1 MRSRSPR
8 LLRLPVMA
16 LLAVPLALGLSLVS
30 LPGPGHAAPVSAEDD
45 PGAPAGDPA
54 PAPDAE
60 TTPEAPAEPT
70 VEASSEPTLTESEV
84 ATDEASDEP
93 VDEADEPVDEADEPV
108 DEADEPVDEADGADA
123 VDEAAEDAG
132 DELVDEPA
140 ADEAPE
146 LEPQPEV
153 EPSAVASGAV
163 RLTIRGAIGTP
174 SGEVGISV
182 EGSGAA
188 AGAQYSLWVF
198 SQPQLLTSGAA
209 DAEGS
214 FAASAQLPSSLAP
227 GDHTVVLE
235 TTGTDGE
242 TLKSATGITIGAD
255 GTLQGVAENVDA
267 SQLVVPV
274 LSDNPKAPKYA
285 PIAPLDNPT
294 AVVVTAIAGLTVATV
309 VGFGGGSSHGGGS
322 GGGGSGGGGSG
333 GGGSEGGGVEAEVRR
348 RKSLRGQEDGAGGD
362 GREGFIPTGPARG
375 DNSRL
380 YRAPGLG
387 IIDRLTLA
395 SIAVMSPK
403 SPLAAR
409 CLGDAAPLRAIFGSV
424 SLILPIAGII
434 LGLVAGLSTGGIAQ
448 PAAAGLMIALIA
460 VGIFD
465 AFAGVLAALM
475 FSLVVVVSGGVID
488 AASVRTLAG
497 VALLIVGPGI
507 IGGSFRDIRRATVR
521 GSAEAWE
528 RLTDLVVVPLLGAW
542 VTFNIAE
549 ALPGLG
555 GSAFPIADNAGVL
568 AVVVLVGLILK
579 ILVEDAAARWF
590 PERMDSIT
598 PIEPDEA
605 SRSQRVVSA
614 LLRAGTFAFISAAF
628 VGNVWQLWVASLL
641 FLVPA
646 LCEIIADRFPNS
658 ARLWQALPEGV
669 PLVGFMLIV
678 GWAVSAALVT
688 SLGDSPEYAQTM
700 FVILAVPGFL
710 LALLGMIGRDPDE
723 GDTRWYQRP
732 RMTGLYRIGGVAV
745 LIATAYL
752 ALNA

>member
-93 VDEADEPVDEADEPV
+93 TVEADEQVDEADEPVDEADE
-108 DEADEPVDEADGADA
+108 ADA

-174 SGEVGISV
+174 SGDVGISV

-605 SRSQRVVSA
+605 PRSQRVVSA

>member
-1 MRSRSPR
+1 
-8 LLRLPVMA
+8 MA

-93 VDEADEPVDEADEPV
+93 TVEADEQVDEADEPVDEADE
-108 DEADEPVDEADGADA
+108 ADA

-174 SGEVGISV
+174 SGDVGISV

-605 SRSQRVVSA
+605 PRSQRVVSA

>member
-1 MRSRSPR
+1 
-8 LLRLPVMA
+8 
-16 LLAVPLALGLSLVS
+16 
-30 LPGPGHAAPVSAEDD
+30 
-45 PGAPAGDPA
+45 
-54 PAPDAE
+54 
-60 TTPEAPAEPT
+60 
-70 VEASSEPTLTESEV
+70 
-84 ATDEASDEP
+84 
-93 VDEADEPVDEADEPV
+93 
-108 DEADEPVDEADGADA
+108 
-123 VDEAAEDAG
+123 
-132 DELVDEPA
+132 
-140 ADEAPE
+140 
-146 LEPQPEV
+146 
-153 EPSAVASGAV
+153 
-163 RLTIRGAIGTP
+163 
-174 SGEVGISV
+174 
-182 EGSGAA
+182 
-188 AGAQYSLWVF
+188 
-198 SQPQLLTSGAA
+198 
-209 DAEGS
+209 
-214 FAASAQLPSSLAP
+214 
-227 GDHTVVLE
+227 
-235 TTGTDGE
+235 
-242 TLKSATGITIGAD
+242 
-255 GTLQGVAENVDA
+255 
-267 SQLVVPV
+267 
-274 LSDNPKAPKYA
+274 
-285 PIAPLDNPT
+285 
-294 AVVVTAIAGLTVATV
+294 
-309 VGFGGGSSHGGGS
+309 
-322 GGGGSGGGGSG
+322 
-333 GGGSEGGGVEAEVRR
+333 VEAEVRR

-387 IIDRLTLA
+387 IVDRLTLA
-395 SIAVMSPK
+395 SSAVMSPK

-475 FSLVVVVSGGVID
+475 FSLVVVVSGGIID

-605 SRSQRVVSA
+605 PRSQRVVSA

-658 ARLWQALPEGV
+658 ARLWQVLPEGV